1 MTTAVPLTKRIFSG
15 AQPTG
20 QLHLGNY
27 LGAVRSWVLAQ
38 AEYESYFCVVDLHAL
53 TMPQKP
59 QALREAIRRTAALYL
74 ACGIDPKLST
84 IFIQS
89 HVPAHTELTWL
100 FNCIA
105 PMNWLERMIQYKE
118 KAIKLGEDVNIAL
131 FDYPV
136 LQAADILLYKPHL
149 VPVGEDQRQHIELTR
164 DIARRFNDQFGQTL
178 RIPEILIR
186 QEGARVMS
194 LQDGTSKMSKSDPS
208 DLSRI
213 NLLDSP
219 EAIRKKISKA
229 KSDQILGLRF
239 DANRPE
245 CYNLLNIYAILSG
258 ESRETIEAE
267 FGEAGFGKFK
277 PRLSEVIV
285 EYLKPFQ
292 RRYAEVVGE
301 TGYLDTVLRDGA
313 ERASCVANQT
323 LKDVREQMGLIPP
336 ISFSLEEG
344 SVR

>member
-1 MTTAVPLTKRIFSG
+1 MTADLATKRIFSG
-15 AQPTG
+15 AQPSG

-27 LGAVRSWVLAQ
+27 LGAVRSWVIAQ
-38 AEYESYFCVVDLHAL
+38 EQYESYFCVVDLHAL
-53 TMPQKP
+53 TLPQKP
-59 QALREAIRRTAALYL
+59 KELREAIRRTAALYL

-89 HVPAHTELTWL
+89 HVPAHSELTWL
-100 FNCIA
+100 FNCIT

-118 KAIKLGEDVNIAL
+118 KAIKLGEDVNIGL

-136 LQAADILLYKPHL
+136 LQAADILLYQPHL

-164 DIARRFNDQFGQTL
+164 DIARRFNDQFCNTL

-213 NLLDSP
+213 NLLDPP
-219 EAIRKKISKA
+219 EVIRKKISKS
-229 KSDQILGLRF
+229 KSDAILGLRF
-239 DANRPE
+239 DPSRPE

-258 ESRETIEAE
+258 QSREAIESE
-267 FGEAGFGKFK
+267 FGESGFGKFK
-277 PRLSEVIV
+277 PHLTEVII
-285 EYLKPFQ
+285 EYLSPFQ
-292 RRYAEVVGE
+292 SRYAEVVGE
-301 TGYLDTVLRDGA
+301 EGYLDSVLRDGA
-313 ERASCVANQT
+313 ERAGQVANQT
-323 LKDVREQMGLIPP
+323 LKTVREQLGLIPP
-336 ISFSLEEG
+336 LSFS
-344 SVR
+344 